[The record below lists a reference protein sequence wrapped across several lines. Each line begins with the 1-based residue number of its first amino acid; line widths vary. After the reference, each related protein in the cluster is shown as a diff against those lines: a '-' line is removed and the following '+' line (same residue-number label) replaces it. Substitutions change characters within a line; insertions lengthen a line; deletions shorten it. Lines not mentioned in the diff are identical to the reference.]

1 MEQGTEQYPS
11 LWRTPDPAPQPEPE
25 PEYQYEP
32 PQSPI
37 REDRS
42 LLKRIGG
49 GIVALGVLLAKLG
62 AQLKW
67 LLVLLPKMKILTTA
81 GTMLVSTA
89 AYAWLFGW
97 QFGIG
102 FVLLI
107 LVHEMGHAIQLRREG
122 VDAGWPVFIPFLG
135 AYIGMK
141 EMPKDAAAEA
151 RVGLAGPV
159 LGSIGCLVPL
169 ALYAATGNDL
179 FRALAYIGFFL
190 NLFNLLPIL
199 PLDGGRAMAA
209 VSPIF
214 WALGMV
220 LIVAATILFP
230 SPIIIL
236 IVLFGGLETWRRWQA
251 RKSPESK
258 AYHDVSRGT
267 RLAVGV
273 VYLGLALLLGVGIH
287 FTHFTRT
294 FG

>member
-1 MEQGTEQYPS
+1 MEQGTEQYQP
-11 LWRTPDPAPQPEPE
+11 LWRTPEPE
-25 PEYQYEP
+25 SEYPTYEP

-37 REDRS
+37 REDRG
-42 LLKRIGG
+42 LFKRIGG
-49 GIVALGVLLAKLG
+49 GIVALGLLLAKLG
-62 AQLKW
+62 AKLKV

-81 GTMLVSTA
+81 GTMLVSVA
-89 AYAWLFGW
+89 AYALLWGW

-102 FVLLI
+102 FVLLL

-122 VDAGWPVFIPFLG
+122 VKSGWPVFIPFLG

-141 EMPKDAAAEA
+141 EMPKDAGAEA

-169 ALYAATGNDL
+169 ALYAATGNNL
-179 FRALAYIGFFL
+179 FRALAFIGFFL

-214 WALGMV
+214 WAVGMA
-220 LIVAATILFP
+220 LIVVATILFP

-236 IVLFGGLETWRRWQA
+236 IVLLGGLETWRRWQQ

-267 RLAVGV
+267 RLAVGAI
-273 VYLGLALLLGVGIH
+273 YLSLALLLAVGIH
-287 FTHFTRT
+287 FTHFQRT
-294 FG
+294 LN

>member
-1 MEQGTEQYPS
+1 
-11 LWRTPDPAPQPEPE
+11 
-25 PEYQYEP
+25 
-32 PQSPI
+32 
-37 REDRS
+37 
-42 LLKRIGG
+42 
-49 GIVALGVLLAKLG
+49 
-62 AQLKW
+62 
-67 LLVLLPKMKILTTA
+67 
-81 GTMLVSTA
+81 LVSTA

-122 VDAGWPVFIPFLG
+122 VEAGWPVFIPFLG

-214 WALGMV
+214 WALGMA

-230 SPIIIL
+230 SPIILL
-236 IVLFGGLETWRRWQA
+236 IVLFGGLETWRRWKA

-267 RLAVGV
+267 RLAVGA
-273 VYLGLALLLGVGIH
+273 VYLSLALLLAVGIH

-294 FG
+294 FSSRAESPRGRRARWSRGPRAGGAGASRGRGLRPVARAGAPPPDRACPPRRCRAGPAAGRPRTRAPAPRPR

>member
-11 LWRTPDPAPQPEPE
+11 LWRTPDPAPEPE

-32 PQSPI
+32 PPSPV
-37 REDRS
+37 REDKG

-67 LLVLLPKMKILTTA
+67 LLILLPKMKILTTA

-102 FVLLI
+102 FVLLL

-122 VDAGWPVFIPFLG
+122 VESGWPVFIPFLG

-151 RVGLAGPV
+151 RARPAGPV

-169 ALYAATGNDL
+169 ALYAATGNNL
-179 FRALAYIGFFL
+179 FRALAFIGFFL
-190 NLFNLLPIL
+190 NLFNLLPVV
-199 PLDGGRAMAA
+199 PLGGGRAMAA
-209 VSPIF
+209 ISPLMWIVGF
-214 WALGMV
+214 AGL
-220 LIVAATILFP
+220 LVAAILFP
-230 SPIIIL
+230 NPIIFI
-236 IVLFGGLETWRRWQA
+236 IVLFAGLEAWRRFKA
-251 RKSPESK
+251 RKSPEHK
-258 AYHDVSRGT
+258 AYHDVS
-267 RLAVGV
+267 A
-273 VYLGLALLLGVGIH
+273 
-287 FTHFTRT
+287 
-294 FG
+294 

>member
-1 MEQGTEQYPS
+1 MEQGTEQYQP
-11 LWRTPDPAPQPEPE
+11 LWRTPEPE
-25 PEYQYEP
+25 TAAYEP
-32 PQSPI
+32 PPSPV
-37 REDRS
+37 REDKG
-42 LLKRIGG
+42 LFKRIGG
-49 GIVALGVLLAKLG
+49 AIVALGVLLAKLG

-67 LLVLLPKMKILTTA
+67 LLLLLPKMKILTTA
-81 GTMLVSTA
+81 GTMLVSVA
-89 AYAWLFGW
+89 AYALLWGW

-102 FVLLI
+102 FVLLL

-122 VDAGWPVFIPFLG
+122 VKSGWPVFIPFLG

-169 ALYAATGNDL
+169 ALYAATGNNL
-179 FRALAYIGFFL
+179 FRALAFIGFFL

-214 WALGMV
+214 WAVGMA

-230 SPIIIL
+230 SPIILL
-236 IVLFGGLETWRRWQA
+236 IVLFGGLETWRRWQQ

-267 RLAVGV
+267 RLAVGA
-273 VYLGLALLLGVGIH
+273 VYLGLALALGVGIH
-287 FTHFTRT
+287 FTHFPRT
-294 FG
+294 VG

>member
-1 MEQGTEQYPS
+1 MEQGAEQYPS

-25 PEYQYEP
+25 YTYEP

-37 REDRS
+37 REDKG

-67 LLVLLPKMKILTTA
+67 LLILLPKMKILTTA

-122 VDAGWPVFIPFLG
+122 VEAGWPVFIPFLG

-214 WALGMV
+214 WALGMA
-220 LIVAATILFP
+220 LIVAATIFFP
-230 SPIIIL
+230 SPIILL
-236 IVLFGGLETWRRWQA
+236 IVLFGGLETWRRWKA

-258 AYHDVSRGT
+258 AYHDVSRST
-267 RLAVGV
+267 RLAVGA
-273 VYLGLALLLGVGIH
+273 VYLSLALLLAVGIH

-294 FG
+294 FS

>member
-11 LWRTPDPAPQPEPE
+11 LWRTSDPAPQPEPE
-25 PEYQYEP
+25 YTYEP

-37 REDRS
+37 REDKG

-67 LLVLLPKMKILTTA
+67 LLLLLPKMKILTTA

-122 VDAGWPVFIPFLG
+122 VEAGWPVFIPLLG

-190 NLFNLLPIL
+190 NLFNLIPIS

-209 VSPIF
+209 VSPVM
-214 WALGMV
+214 WLLGLG

-230 SPIIIL
+230 SPIIVLIL
-236 IVLFGGLETWRRWQA
+236 LFGGFETYRRWKM
-251 RKSPESK
+251 RKSPEWQ
-258 AYHDVSRGT
+258 AYHDVSKGT
-267 RLAVGV
+267 RIAVAA
-273 VYLGLALLLGVGIH
+273 VYLSLALLLAVGIH

-294 FG
+294 FS